1 VDPGSILQRSICY
14 DRKAGVVNS
23 CFLGL
28 CCWSVQRVHKSL
40 NPRKTCQNIF
50 VMVLWKW
57 QRNNVLSIPAKFVK
71 DFLQQF
77 LLLLFAKMRHN
88 VPPNHKVLEC
98 CQLLD
103 TCFTMVDCYE
113 ARSSWVCTNFCI
125 FPSLIISL
133 DFNIWNKQFP
143 KAIRDFK
150 KSPNYHQ
157 TWKGDIS

>member
-1 VDPGSILQRSICY
+1 MTEKQEWSIAVSWGCVVEVYKGFISPLTLQRPARTFLSWY
-14 DRKAGVVNS
+14 MKMTKEH
-23 CFLGL
+23 CFMNT
-28 CCWSVQRVHKSL
+28 R
-40 NPRKTCQNIF
+40 
-50 VMVLWKW
+50 
-57 QRNNVLSIPAKFVK
+57 KFVK

-113 ARSSWVCTNFCI
+113 ARNSWVSTNFCI

-133 DFNIWNKQFP
+133 NFNIWNKQFQ
-143 KAIRDFK
+143 KNSRFQKI
-150 KSPNYHQ
+150 
-157 TWKGDIS
+157 I